1 MSITEIAI
9 KRPSLIIV
17 IFLVLGILGLI
28 SYSKLS
34 YELIPKFSAP
44 IIFISTIYPGASP
57 AEVENNLTKP
67 IEDAVSGVEK
77 ISGMRS
83 TSFEGLSSVI
93 IEFKQNAKID
103 LSLQEVQRK
112 LNAIQATLP
121 ADAKAPVIS
130 KFASDEFPIMSIAGN
145 ANLGPSELYD
155 LMKNRVKPALSRVE
169 GVGQVTLVGGQERE
183 IQVQVN
189 RNKLEQNNLSLLQIV
204 QALQSANL
212 DFPTGKIKSEQ
223 EQILVRLAGK
233 LQTLDDLRNLS
244 LFTLPN
250 GVSIKLADVAEVQ
263 DVQKEADDL
272 NRLNGRSA
280 IGILIQKQND
290 ANAVAVSAGVKAEM
304 NKLKEQYKAQQLSF
318 EIGNDST
325 DFTNEAV
332 DAVVHDLGLAIVL
345 VALVMLVFLHTVR
358 NSLIIMVAIPAS
370 LVSTFI
376 GMYLFGFTLNLM
388 TLLAMSLV
396 VGILVDDSIVVLE
409 NIYRHMEMGKNR
421 RVAAL
426 DGRNEIG
433 FTALSITLVDVV
445 VFVPLALS
453 GGIVGNIM
461 GQFAWVVVF
470 STLMSLFVSFTITPM
485 LASRFAKVTNF
496 SGKNFIG
503 SFFLAFE
510 KGLSNLTET
519 YTRLL
524 RWSLRHKAIVLV
536 VTAALFFSSFG
547 LVGGGFIGTAFFGN
561 SDRGEFII
569 QVELPKSATL
579 KETNLAA
586 QKVERL
592 LAAKP
597 EVTNIF
603 TNVGR
608 TTGLLGGQ
616 STPYLAEIQ
625 VKMVPLEQR
634 QGVRSDVYAS
644 RLRNELERQM
654 PGVKVSTN
662 LVSFF
667 GGADEAPIQVIVSA
681 ARLDDAMQYANFLL
695 EETKKVPGTLE
706 AELSVKEGNPEID
719 VRVNRERMA
728 ELGLNMQIV
737 GATMQTAFSGNTNA
751 KFRDGA
757 NEYDINVKL
766 DAFDRRSVADIAQL
780 GFINARGE
788 MIRLDQFATIT
799 QTTGPSQLE
808 RKDRT
813 AAVTMKSKVLGR
825 PSGTV
830 GAEIQAIIAQNP
842 PPAGV
847 SIAYDGDLKAQEE
860 GFGSLGIAFLAAIL
874 FVYLI
879 MVALYDNWV
888 YPFVVLFSIPVA
900 IVGALLAMALTMQTL
915 DIFSIVGIIM
925 LVGLVGKNAILLVD
939 FANQMKAEGYSTFD
953 SLILAGRIRLRPI
966 LMTTIAMVFGMLP
979 IALAKGAGAEW
990 KNGLAWALIGGLTSS
1005 MLLTLV
1011 VVPVVYYIVDLIKG
1025 DIRHQ
1030 KRLGTLP
1037 IDNYLLEHGHHGLA
1051 TVTNGQ
1057 ATPEE
1062 VGV

>member
-17 IFLVLGILGLI
+17 AFTVLGILGLI

-44 IIFISTIYPGASP
+44 IIFISTVYPGASP
-57 AEVENNLTKP
+57 TEVENNVTKI
-67 IEDAVSGVEK
+67 IEDAISGVEK
-77 ISGMRS
+77 ISGIRS
-83 TSFEGLSSVI
+83 TSFESLSLITV
-93 IEFKQNAKID
+93 EFKQDAKID
-103 LSLQEVQRK
+103 LLLQEAQRK
-112 LNAIQATLP
+112 INAIEATLP
-121 ADAKAPVIS
+121 ADAKAPIVS

-145 ANLGPSELYD
+145 AELSSAALYD
-155 LMKNRVKPALSRVE
+155 LMKQRIKPALSRVE

-189 RNKLEQNNLSLLQIV
+189 RDKLEQNNLSLLQVV
-204 QALQSANL
+204 QAIQAANL
-212 DFPTGKIKSEQ
+212 DFPTGKIKSER

-233 LQTLDDLRNLS
+233 FQTLDDLRNLS
-244 LFTLPN
+244 LYTQPN
-250 GVSIKLADVAEVQ
+250 GLSIKLSDVADVQ
-263 DVQKEADDL
+263 DVQKDADDI
-272 NRLNGRSA
+272 NRLNGRGA

-290 ANAVAVSAGVKAEM
+290 ANSVAVSAGVKEEMEKLQKVYSAE
-304 NKLKEQYKAQQLSF
+304 KLNF

-332 DAVVHDLGLAIVL
+332 DAVIHDLSLAIVL
-345 VALVMLVFLHTVR
+345 VALVMLVFLHSLR

-376 GMYLFGFTLNLM
+376 GMYLFDFTLNLM

-396 VGILVDDSIVVLE
+396 IGILVDDSIVVLE
-409 NIYRHMEMGKNR
+409 NIYRHMEMGKDR

-426 DGRNEIG
+426 VGRNEIG

-445 VFVPLALS
+445 VFLPMALS
-453 GGIVGNIM
+453 GGIVGNII

-470 STLMSLFVSFTITPM
+470 STLMSLVVSFTITPM
-485 LASRFAKVTNF
+485 LASRFSKVTNL
-496 SGKNFIG
+496 SGKNIFG
-503 SFFLAFE
+503 AFFLAFE
-510 KGLSNLTET
+510 RMLHHLTEA

-524 RWSLRHKAIVLV
+524 RWSLRHKAIVLGL
-536 VTAALFFSSFG
+536 TALLFFGSFG
-547 LVGGGFIGTAFFGN
+547 LVAGGFIGTAFFGN

-569 QVELPKSATL
+569 QIELPKDATL

-586 QKVERL
+586 QRVEQL
-592 LAAKP
+592 LSEKR

-603 TNVGR
+603 STVGR

-625 VKMVPLEQR
+625 VRMVPLEER
-634 QGVRSDVYAS
+634 KGTRSDVYAS
-644 RLRNELERQM
+644 QVRNELERQL

-662 LVSFF
+662 QVSFF
-667 GGADEAPIQVIVSA
+667 GGADQAPIQIIISA
-681 ARLDDAMQYANFLL
+681 AQLEDAMQYAKFLL
-695 EETKKVPGTLE
+695 EKAKKVPGTLE
-706 AELSVKEGNPEID
+706 AELTVKEGNPEIN
-719 VRVNRERMA
+719 VSINRERMS
-728 ELGLNMQIV
+728 ELGLDMQLV
-737 GATMQTAFSGNTNA
+737 GASMQTAFSGNTNA
-751 KFRDGA
+751 KYRDGA
-757 NEYDINVKL
+757 NEYDINVRL
-766 DAFDRRSVADIAQL
+766 DAFDRRSLSDINRL
-780 GFINARGE
+780 SFVNMRGE
-788 MIRLDQFATIT
+788 MIRLDQFATVT

-813 AAVTMKSKVLGR
+813 ASVTLQSKVLGR
-825 PSGTV
+825 PSGTI
-830 GAEIQAIIAQNP
+830 GAEIQEIIAQNP
-842 PPAGV
+842 PPAGI

-860 GFGSLGIAFLAAIL
+860 GFGSLGLAFISAIL

-900 IVGALLAMALTMQTL
+900 MVGALLAMALTMQIL
-915 DIFSIVGIIM
+915 DLFSIVGIIM
-925 LVGLVGKNAILLVD
+925 LVGLVAKNAILLVD
-939 FANQMKAEGYSTFD
+939 FANQMKTEGFGTFD

-966 LMTTIAMVFGMLP
+966 LMTTIAMVFGMMP

-1011 VVPVVYYIVDLIKG
+1011 VVPVIYYIMDWIKG
-1025 DIRHQ
+1025 DLRRQ
-1030 KRLGTLP
+1030 KRTGTKP
-1037 IDNYLLEHGHHGLA
+1037 IEEYRGGDGHGVASVETRELEEA
-1051 TVTNGQ
+1051 AV
-1057 ATPEE
+1057 
-1062 VGV
+1062 

>member
-17 IFLVLGILGLI
+17 VFLVLSILGLM
-28 SYSKLS
+28 SYSRLS

-44 IIFISTIYPGASP
+44 IVFVSTVYPGASP

-67 IEDAVSGVEK
+67 IEDAVSGVEG
-77 ISGMRS
+77 IEGIRS
-83 TSFEGLSSVI
+83 TSLEGFSAVT
-93 IEFKQNAKID
+93 IEFKQDAKVD
-103 LSLQEVQRK
+103 LLLQEVQRK
-112 LNAIQATLP
+112 VNAAESTLP
-121 ADAKAPVIS
+121 LDAKAPVVS

-145 ANLGPSELYD
+145 AELSPAELYD
-155 LMKNRVKPALSRVE
+155 LMKNRIKPALSRVE

-189 RNKLEQNNLSLLQIV
+189 RAKLDQNKLSLLQVV
-204 QALQSANL
+204 QAIQAANL
-212 DFPTGKIKSEQ
+212 DFPTGKIKSDQ

-233 LQTLDDLRNLS
+233 FQTLDDLRNLP
-244 LFTLPN
+244 LLNLPN
-250 GVSIKLADVAEVQ
+250 GATLKLSEVAEVQ
-263 DVQKEADDL
+263 DIQKDADDI
-272 NRLNGRSA
+272 NRLNSQSA

-304 NKLKEQYKAQQLSF
+304 KRLEDIYKKDNLSF
-318 EIGNDST
+318 KIGNDST

-332 DAVVHDLGLAIVL
+332 DAVVFDLSLAIVL
-345 VALVMLVFLHTVR
+345 VALVMLVFLHSLR

-376 GMYLFGFTLNLM
+376 GMYLFDFTLNLM

-396 VGILVDDSIVVLE
+396 IGILVDDSIVVLE

-445 VFVPLALS
+445 VFVPLGLS
-453 GGIVGNIM
+453 GGIVGSIM
-461 GQFAWVVVF
+461 SQFAWVVVF
-470 STLMSLFVSFTITPM
+470 STLMSLVVSFTITPM
-485 LASRFAKVTNF
+485 LASRFSKIENLN
-496 SGKNFIG
+496 SKNIFGAFFIG
-503 SFFLAFE
+503 FERMLHHLAE
-510 KGLSNLTET
+510 AYN
-519 YTRLL
+519 RLL
-524 RWSLRHKAIVLV
+524 NWSLRHKAIVLIL
-536 VTAALFFSSFG
+536 TSALFFSSFA

-569 QVELPKSATL
+569 QLELPKDATM
-579 KETNLAA
+579 KETNLAV
-586 QKVERL
+586 QKAERIL
-592 LAAKP
+592 SSKP
-597 EVTNIF
+597 EVTNLF
-603 TNVGR
+603 TTVGR

-625 VKMVPLEQR
+625 VKMVGLEAR
-634 QGVRSDVYAS
+634 GGVRSDIYGS
-644 RLRNELERQM
+644 RVRDEIERQL
-654 PGVKVSTN
+654 PGVEVTTN

-667 GGADEAPIQVIVSA
+667 GGADQAPIQVIVSA
-681 ARLDDAMQYANFLL
+681 ARLEDAMEYAQFLL
-695 EETKKVPGTLE
+695 EKAKKVPGTLE
-706 AELSVKEGNPEID
+706 AELTVEEGNPEID
-719 VRVNRERMA
+719 VQVNRERMA
-728 ELGLNMQIV
+728 ELGLDMQTV

-751 KFRDGA
+751 KYRDGA
-757 NEYDINVKL
+757 NEYDINIKL
-766 DAFDRRSVADIAQL
+766 DAFDRKSLSDISEL
-780 GFINARGE
+780 SFINRSGE
-788 MIRLDQFATIT
+788 MIRLNQFAEVT
-799 QTTGPSQLE
+799 QTTGPSRLE

-813 AAVTMKSKVLGR
+813 AAVTLQSKVLGR

-830 GAEIQAIIAQNP
+830 GAEIQEIIAKNP
-842 PPAGV
+842 PKSGV
-847 SIAYDGDLKAQEE
+847 FIAYDGDLKAQSE

-874 FVYLI
+874 FVYFI

-939 FANQMKAEGYSTFD
+939 FANQMKSEGFGTFD
-953 SLILAGRIRLRPI
+953 SLLLAGRIRLRPI

-1011 VVPVVYYIVDLIKG
+1011 VVPVVYYIMDLIKG
-1025 DIRHQ
+1025 DIRRQ
-1030 KRLGTLP
+1030 KKTGTRPLN
-1037 IDNYLLEHGHHGLA
+1037 DYGSDHHGNSTSKTEAASVLS
-1051 TVTNGQ
+1051 N
-1057 ATPEE
+1057 
-1062 VGV
+1062 

>member
-17 IFLVLGILGLI
+17 AFTVLTILGLI

-44 IIFISTIYPGASP
+44 IVFISTVYPGASP
-57 AEVENNLTKP
+57 GEVENNLTKV
-67 IEDAVSGVEK
+67 IEDAVSGIEK
-77 ISGMRS
+77 ISGIRS
-83 TSFEGLSSVI
+83 TSFESLSLI
-93 IEFKQNAKID
+93 TIEFKQDAKID
-103 LSLQEVQRK
+103 VLLQETQRK
-112 LNAIQATLP
+112 INAIEATLP

-145 ANLGPSELYD
+145 ADLPNTALYD
-155 LMKNRVKPALSRVE
+155 LMKNRIKPALSRVE
-169 GVGQVTLVGGQERE
+169 GVGQITLVGGQERE

-189 RNKLEQNNLSLLQIV
+189 RAKLEQNNLSLLQIV
-204 QALQSANL
+204 QAIQAANL
-212 DFPTGKIKSEQ
+212 EFPTGKIKSDK

-233 LQTLDDLRNLS
+233 IQTLDDLRNLS

-250 GVSIKLADVAEVQ
+250 GVSIKLSDVAEVQ
-263 DVQKEADDL
+263 DVAKDADDL
-272 NRLNGRSA
+272 NRLNGRGA
-280 IGILIQKQND
+280 IGILVQKQSD

-304 NKLKEQYKAQQLSF
+304 EKLQKVYEAEKLSF
-318 EIGNDST
+318 KIGNDST
-325 DFTNEAV
+325 DFTNAAV
-332 DAVVHDLGLAIVL
+332 DAVVHDLGLAIIL
-345 VALVMLVFLHTVR
+345 VALVMLVFLHSFR

-376 GMYLFGFTLNLM
+376 GMYLFDFTLNLM

-396 VGILVDDSIVVLE
+396 IGILVDDSIVVLE

-445 VFVPLALS
+445 VFVPLAMS

-470 STLMSLFVSFTITPM
+470 STLMSLVVSFTVTPM
-485 LASRFAKVTNF
+485 LASRFSKIENLSSKSIFGAF
-496 SGKNFIG
+496 FI
-503 SFFLAFE
+503 AFE
-510 KGLSNLTET
+510 KMMHGLTET
-519 YTRLL
+519 YARLL
-524 RWSLRHKAIVLV
+524 KWSLRHKAIVLG
-536 VTAALFFSSFG
+536 VTTLLFFGSFA
-547 LVGGGFIGTAFFGN
+547 LVGGGFIGTAFFGS

-569 QVELPKSATL
+569 QLELPKSSTL
-579 KETNLAA
+579 RETNLAA
-586 QKVERL
+586 QKAEQL
-592 LAAKP
+592 LSQKP
-597 EVTNIF
+597 EITNLF
-603 TNVGR
+603 TTVGR

-625 VKMVPLEQR
+625 VKMVDLEQR
-634 QGVRSDVYAS
+634 AGVRSDVYGS
-644 RLRNELERQM
+644 RVRNELERQL
-654 PGVKVSTN
+654 PGVKVTTN
-662 LVSFF
+662 IVSFF
-667 GGADEAPIQVIVSA
+667 GGADQAPIQVIVSA
-681 ARLDDAMQYANFLL
+681 GRLEDAMKYAKFLL
-695 EETKKVPGTLE
+695 EKAKKVPGTLE
-706 AELSVKEGNPEID
+706 AEITVKEGNPEIN
-719 VRVNRERMA
+719 VAINRERMA
-728 ELGLNMQIV
+728 ELGLDMQMV

-751 KFRDGA
+751 KYRDGA
-757 NEYDINVKL
+757 NEYDINVRL
-766 DAFDRRSVADIAQL
+766 DAFDRRNLADISRL
-780 GFINARGE
+780 TFINMRGE
-788 MIRLDQFATIT
+788 LIRLDQFAAVT
-799 QTTGPSQLE
+799 QTTGTSQLE

-813 AAVTMKSKVLGR
+813 AAVTVQSKVLGR

-830 GAEIQAIIAQNP
+830 GAEIQEIIAQSP

-860 GFGSLGIAFLAAIL
+860 GFGSLGLAFLAAIL

-900 IVGALLAMALTMQTL
+900 IVGALLAMALAMQTL

-939 FANQMKAEGYSTFD
+939 FANQMKAEGFGTFD

-966 LMTTIAMVFGMLP
+966 LMTTIAMVFGMMP

-1011 VVPVVYYIVDLIKG
+1011 VVPVIYYIMDWIKG
-1025 DIRHQ
+1025 DLKRQ
-1030 KRLGTLP
+1030 KRNGVRPIEEYHGNDDHGT
-1037 IDNYLLEHGHHGLA
+1037 
-1051 TVTNGQ
+1051 
-1057 ATPEE
+1057 
-1062 VGV
+1062 GVHFEGS